1 VIRAWLLG
9 GLFVCGISGPC
20 AAQDTAACFS
30 PNALAG
36 RASEKAPV
44 HGAPGSRVAI
54 ATTTAAAS
62 QPASISGAIRRV
74 DLPDGVKLVALTFDL
89 CEADG
94 EVAGYDGAIVD
105 YLRRAQTKATFFAG
119 GKWLVNHRERAGQL
133 VSDPAFEIGNHT
145 WSHWNLAVASG
156 VKMQNQVNGVEAA
169 YAQISHAIAAIC
181 PAWPGADERMQLFRF
196 PYGSCSTES
205 LAYVNRRG
213 YRAIQWDVDSGD
225 PVVGL
230 GGASMARHILARVRP
245 GSIILMHANGRGY
258 HTAEALAIVVPRLR
272 AEGYQFVR
280 VSDLLAAGR
289 PVVVP
294 TCYSEQPGDTEV
306 YDRKWRLL
314 LGKPPRT
321 RPSAAVSPAPTSLD
335 GHGG

>member
-1 VIRAWLLG
+1 MIRAWLLS
-9 GLFVCGISGPC
+9 GLFVFGISGPC
-20 AAQDTAACFS
+20 AAQDLAACFS
-30 PNALAG
+30 PAALAG
-36 RASEKAPV
+36 RTSETAPV
-44 HGAPGSRVAI
+44 HGAPGSRVAVP
-54 ATTTAAAS
+54 TTAAAAS
-62 QPASISGAIRRV
+62 HPAPISGAIRRV
-74 DLPDGVKLVALTFDL
+74 DLPEGVKLVALTFDL

-105 YLRRAQTKATFFAG
+105 YLRRTQTKATFFAG
-119 GKWLVNHRERAGQL
+119 GKWLVNHRERASQL
-133 VSDPAFEIGNHT
+133 LSDQAFEIGNHT

-156 VKMQNQVNGVEAA
+156 AKMQNQVNGVEPA
-169 YAQISHAIAAIC
+169 YAQISQAVAAAC
-181 PAWPGADERMQLFRF
+181 PARPGADERMQLFRF

-205 LAYVNRRG
+205 LAYVNHRG

-230 GGASMARHILARVRP
+230 GGEHMARNILARVRP

-258 HTAEALAIVVPRLR
+258 HTAEALTIVVPRLR

-294 TCYSEQPGDTEV
+294 TCYSEQPGDTAA
-306 YDRKWRLL
+306 YDRKWRMLL
-314 LGKPPRT
+314 DKGP
-321 RPSAAVSPAPTSLD
+321 
-335 GHGG
+335 